1 MRGVFAKAWADV
13 RRRRLQSAVIL
24 VVVLL
29 ASATTTVGLTL
40 LQVAGDPYER
50 AFAEL
55 HGSHLQVYYDGSKV
69 SREQLQATASLIGAV
84 AASDAWPSSSPFS
97 PLLQHGRDKYSNLIL
112 IGRDD
117 PGGPVETL
125 RVVAGRWANAPGEI
139 VVTRSFAELAGLTL
153 GDRLTVLDVVDR
165 PALTVV
171 GEVIDVD
178 EGSADTSTQT
188 VWVPTSQFPGLAP
201 PDRSGYKVGYRFASQ
216 PTESQL
222 RDTVATLQRSL
233 PPGAVSGSV
242 NYLLFR
248 QAFNVTNQII
258 QSFLLAFGAFALA
271 ASATIVANL
280 VAGIVIA
287 SYREIGILKA
297 VGFTP
302 FQVVTALAVQMLVPA
317 LAGCVAGIVA
327 GTALSIPLIDGA
339 AHSLGVPPQQAL
351 SPVIDAV
358 TLAGVVLVVVVAASL
373 PGLRAGRLRPA
384 LAISMGS
391 APRRRGSGLAR
402 LLRRLPLPGEL
413 SLGVG
418 DAFARPLRG
427 VLTVLAVLT
436 GIATLTFA
444 AGFRQGSEALAAISM
459 AGRADVNISRATPY
473 PDPRLVADLDAQ
485 PETASIVAMGIGH
498 VVVPGV
504 ADPVVINAFRGR
516 SLDLGFPL
524 VAGRWFSGPNEV
536 VMPRAMLTEAHV
548 QIGDWFSGTIEGRP
562 VRLHVVGEA
571 FSINN
576 LGHSVWMDWSTL
588 ASAAPKSEPLYYW
601 VFLRPGSDTEAYV
614 SHIQARSPDF
624 LSVEVNRAHAF
635 TPVTTMNAV
644 LVILAAVLALI
655 AAAGVFNTLLLN
667 SRERA
672 RDTAIL
678 RAVGMRPGQVVLMVA
693 ASAGFLGLVGG
704 IGGVPAG
711 MALYQALIHLI
722 EGLLGNDM
730 PRTMFDVF
738 GPGLLVAAGLAG
750 IVLAIVAA
758 LLPARWAAR
767 RRVAELLHAE

>member
-1 MRGVFAKAWADV
+1 MRGVLAKAWADV

-55 HGSHLQVYYDGSKV
+55 RGSHLQVYYDGSRV
-69 SREQLQATASLIGAV
+69 SPEQLRATASLVGAA
-84 AASDAWPSSSPFS
+84 AASDVWPTYS
-97 PLLQHGRDKYSNLIL
+97 PLLQHGRDKYGNLNL

-117 PGGPVETL
+117 PGGPVEAL
-125 RVVAGRWANAPGEI
+125 RVVAGRWANVPGEI
-139 VVTRSFAELAGLTL
+139 VVTRSFAELVGLTL
-153 GDRLTVLDVVDR
+153 GDRLTVLDVVDK
-165 PALTVV
+165 PALTIV

-188 VWVPTSQFPGLAP
+188 VWVATSQFPSLVP
-201 PDRSGYKVGYRFASQ
+201 PGRSGYKVGYRFASQ

-222 RDTVATLQRSL
+222 RDAVATLQRSL

-248 QAFNVTNQII
+248 QVFNVTNQII

-271 ASATIVANL
+271 ASAAIVANL
-280 VAGIVIA
+280 VAGVVIA
-287 SYREIGILKA
+287 SYQEIGILKA

-302 FQVVTALAVQMLVPA
+302 FQVVAALAFQMLVPA
-317 LAGCVAGIVA
+317 LAGCAAGIVA
-327 GTALSIPLIDGA
+327 GTALSIPLIDRA
-339 AHSLGVPPQQAL
+339 AHSLGVPPQPAL
-351 SPVIDAV
+351 SPVVDAL
-358 TLAGVVLVVVVAASL
+358 TLAGVVLVVTVAASL

-402 LLRRLPLPGEL
+402 LLRGLPLPGAL

-436 GIATLTFA
+436 GVATLTSS
-444 AGFRQGSEALAAISM
+444 AGFRQGSEALAAVSM
-459 AGRADVNISRATPY
+459 GGRADVNIGRATPY
-473 PDPRLVADLDAQ
+473 PDRQLMSDLDAQ
-485 PETASIVAMGIGH
+485 PETASVVAMGLGH

-504 ADPVVINAFRGR
+504 ADPVTINAFRGR
-516 SLDLGFPL
+516 SLDLGLPL

-536 VMPRAMLTEAHV
+536 VMPRAMLNEAHV
-548 QIGDWFSGTIEGRP
+548 RIGDSFPATIDAHP

-571 FSINN
+571 FAINN
-576 LGHSVWMDWSTL
+576 FGHSVWMDWSTL
-588 ASAAPKSEPLYYW
+588 ASAAPMSEPLQYW
-601 VFLRPGSDTEAYV
+601 VFLRPGSNADAYV
-614 SHIQARSPDF
+614 SHIQSRSPDL
-624 LSVEVNRAHAF
+624 LSVEVNRAPAF
-635 TPVTTMNAV
+635 TPVTTINAV

-667 SRERA
+667 TRERA

-711 MALYQALIHLI
+711 VALHHALIHLI
-722 EGLLGNDM
+722 EGLIGNDM
-730 PRTMFDVF
+730 PRAMFDVF
-738 GPGLLVAAGLAG
+738 GPGLLAVTGLAG
-750 IVLAIVAA
+750 IALAIVAA
-758 LLPARWAAR
+758 LLPARWASR